1 MQSKSYTLAE
11 LARELEAELKGDPE
25 YRITGVNALKLAGPC
40 EAAFIANPRFRAQ
53 LADCRAGVV
62 VLKADWCSETA
73 ANKLVMANPYL
84 GFARLT
90 QLFDCRRSAP
100 RGVHSSAQIGADTR
114 IPESACIG
122 ANVVIGEDVVVGE
135 GVVIGANSVIGDG
148 SAIGDRTELHANVTV
163 YHGVTI
169 GCDSILHSGAV
180 IGADGFGF
188 APDQN
193 QWHKIHQL
201 GGVVIGDR
209 VEIGAGTTID
219 RGALGD
225 TEIADGVKIDNLV
238 MIAHNVRIGK
248 NTAIAG
254 QVGIAGSSTVGE
266 NCTIAGQVGIAGHVS
281 IADGVHFTGK
291 SLVSGDISE
300 PGVYSSGT
308 PLAPTAEWRRNAVR
322 FRQLDALAA
331 RVKKLEKHSKTD

>member
-1 MQSKSYTLAE
+1 MQPKSYTLAE
-11 LARELEAELKGDPE
+11 LARELEAELEGDPE
-25 YRITGVNALKLAGPC
+25 YRITGINALKQAGPC
-40 EAAFIANPRFRAQ
+40 EAAFIANSRFRTQ
-53 LADCRAGVV
+53 LADSRAGVV
-62 VLKADWCSETA
+62 ILKADWRSETA
-73 ANKLVMANPYL
+73 TNKLVMDNPYL

-90 QLFDCRRSAP
+90 QLFDSRRPALP
-100 RGVHSSAQIGADTR
+100 GVHPSVQIGADTR
-114 IPESACIG
+114 VPESACIG
-122 ANVVIGEDVVVGE
+122 ANVVLGEDVVLGE
-135 GVVIGANSVIGDG
+135 NVVIGANTVVGDG
-148 SAIGDRTELHANVTV
+148 SAIGDRTELRANVTV

-169 GCDSILHSGAV
+169 GRDGIVHSGAV

-209 VEIGAGTTID
+209 VEIGACTTID

-238 MIAHNVRIGK
+238 MIAHNVRVGK

-291 SLVSGDISE
+291 SLVSGDVSE
-300 PGVYSSGT
+300 PGAYSSGT
-308 PLAPTAEWRRNAVR
+308 PLAPTTEWRRNAVR